1 MERMVF
7 MHNRLTLG
15 YMTDKALKSVS
26 HEDANALTHINLA
39 FGVIRDGLLD
49 MSRLPNIREIDRIR
63 DYNATLKIVLS
74 IGGWG
79 AGGFSPMVGRED
91 RRAAFI
97 ESCAK
102 AVQTYGLDGIDIDW
116 EYPCLDWAGIESA
129 PQDKENFSLLLEGL
143 RGALGAHKIVSIA
156 AGAGHYF
163 VENTQMERVAKA
175 CSYVQLMTYDLRS
188 GFEREAGHHTNLFP
202 TPGDRLNGSVQ
213 ASVEDFAAAGVPK
226 DKIVIGAAF
235 YSRRWDG
242 VPDVNHGLFQ
252 TAATTGQHGP
262 GYTDLYDEYINKNGF
277 VRYWDDAAKAPYL
290 FNGSTFISYDDPES
304 IRLKCAYLKKEGL
317 LGIMYWEHSC
327 DPSRRLL
334 TAMADAMLHT

>member
-1 MERMVF
+1 

-116 EYPCLDWAGIESA
+116 EYPCLDWAGIERS
-129 PQDKENFSLLLEGL
+129 QDKERIFSLLLEGCAARWCAQNRL
-143 RGALGAHKIVSIA
+143 HRGGRRALILWKKHA
-156 AGAGHYF
+156 
-163 VENTQMERVAKA
+163 
-175 CSYVQLMTYDLRS
+175 
-188 GFEREAGHHTNLFP
+188 
-202 TPGDRLNGSVQ
+202 
-213 ASVEDFAAAGVPK
+213 
-226 DKIVIGAAF
+226 
-235 YSRRWDG
+235 DG
-242 VPDVNHGLFQ
+242 TRGESLLLC
-252 TAATTGQHGP
+252 AT
-262 GYTDLYDEYINKNGF
+262 
-277 VRYWDDAAKAPYL
+277 
-290 FNGSTFISYDDPES
+290 DDP
-304 IRLKCAYLKKEGL
+304 
-317 LGIMYWEHSC
+317 
-327 DPSRRLL
+327 
-334 TAMADAMLHT
+334 

>member
-129 PQDKENFSLLLEGL
+129 PADKENFTLLMEEL
-143 RGALGAHKIVSIA
+143 RGALGGQKIVSIA
-156 AGAGHYF
+156 AGF
-163 VENTQMERVAKA
+163 
-175 CSYVQLMTYDLRS
+175 SS
-188 GFEREAGHHTNLFP
+188 
-202 TPGDRLNGSVQ
+202 
-213 ASVEDFAAAGVPK
+213 
-226 DKIVIGAAF
+226 
-235 YSRRWDG
+235 
-242 VPDVNHGLFQ
+242 FQ
-252 TAATTGQHGP
+252 
-262 GYTDLYDEYINKNGF
+262 
-277 VRYWDDAAKAPYL
+277 
-290 FNGSTFISYDDPES
+290 
-304 IRLKCAYLKKEGL
+304 
-317 LGIMYWEHSC
+317 
-327 DPSRRLL
+327 
-334 TAMADAMLHT
+334 